1 VAEASCNPQRRYPKQ
16 DEEQRY
22 RNHPRFPCPR
32 RGPQVNPFG
41 QRSVKAASSSQQ
53 YVCRHRFCFLF
64 QFLAIGR
71 LTLGLLHNDAFCSIE
86 SHWFLGPGSADDE
99 NDLDAIKEVKDV
111 DSAKEA
117 NDGDKKADTK
127 LEITATHRRWRPFG
141 SAGFFAGVAQPGI
154 DADKK

>member
-1 VAEASCNPQRRYPKQ
+1 MKNSVIVIILAFLALGEARRSTRLANVLSKQHHHHSSKCVAI
-16 DEEQRY
+16 
-22 RNHPRFPCPR
+22 
-32 RGPQVNPFG
+32 V
-41 QRSVKAASSSQQ
+41 SV
-53 YVCRHRFCFLF
+53 LF

-71 LTLGLLHNDAFCSIE
+71 LTLGLLHVDAFCFVE

-141 SAGFFAGVAQPGI
+141 SGFFADVAQSGI